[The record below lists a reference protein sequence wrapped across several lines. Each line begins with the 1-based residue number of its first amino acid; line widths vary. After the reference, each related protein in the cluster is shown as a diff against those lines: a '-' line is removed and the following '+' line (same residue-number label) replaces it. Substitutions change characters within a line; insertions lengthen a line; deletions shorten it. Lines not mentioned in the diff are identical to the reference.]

1 MSKTG
6 PQIEFARK
14 SGAAAMMKRVAG
26 LMKVAAY
33 VGVPAAKSSRKGEI
47 NNAELLFIFEN
58 GSPIHKQ
65 PPRPLLKPAINADG
79 NKQKIAKEISGSV
92 KLILAGD
99 SEGAK
104 KKMLRAALAGQSA
117 ARSWFTDPRNGWQQN
132 APSTI
137 AHKLGKLKPKK
148 RAAAYTQIDSQEGDT
163 TGVVTVGVD
172 TGQMRAAIVGVV
184 REE

>member
-1 MSKTG
+1 ML
-6 PQIEFARK
+6 
-14 SGAAAMMKRVAG
+14 KRVAG

-47 NNAELLFIFEN
+47 NNAELLFIFEH

-65 PPRPLLKPAINADG
+65 PARPLLKPAINADG
-79 NKQKIAKEISGSV
+79 NKQKIAAEINGSIR
-92 KLILAGD
+92 LSLAGD
-99 SEGAK
+99 SEGSK
-104 KKMLRAALAGQSA
+104 KKMLRAALAGQTA
-117 ARSWFTDPRNGWQQN
+117 ARSWFTDSRNGWQPN
-132 APSTI
+132 AASTI
-137 AHKLGKLKPKK
+137 ARKLGKLSKKK
-148 RAAAYTQIDSQEGDT
+148 RTAAYAQIDAQEGDT